1 MSDLF
6 TKAANVKTSTKL
18 RVIGIALLIMVNLP
32 VSDNPTPSAPV
43 SAPSSHSTG
52 TAPLTTP
59 MVAAPDR
66 RPVASTVDPSHRST
80 QPPSSSAVAGH
91 YAGTVH
97 NQTAALS
104 ADFAIELHDSHG
116 ALSGSMAVKPP
127 LYGSGALTGTVD
139 NKRLT
144 FTVMSDIGT
153 LVFTGVHDGEQ
164 ITGTYTVQHPAGGQE
179 AGSFKLLK
187 ESTIRAVLPTEATSH
202 AETAVESRSM
212 SPPEKAPVV
221 AEPPKVIPQPP
232 AHSDP
237 KNYSACMNGLSYA
250 CNRSLLSSDEAAN
263 VQANDLRRNYSSCM
277 NGLSY
282 ACNKNLLTSDEA
294 VKVKASDLRRNYSSC
309 MNGLSYACN
318 KTLLT
323 PQEATTVAASDLR
336 RNYSSCMNG
345 LAYACNK
352 NLLTL
357 EQLSTVQASDLRRNY
372 SACMNNLSYT
382 CNRSVL
388 TRDQLLEVETREQS
402 RRK

>member
-18 RVIGIALLIMVNLP
+18 WVIGIALLIMVNLP
-32 VSDNPTPSAPV
+32 GSDNPSPSAPV
-43 SAPSSHSTG
+43 SAPSTHSTS

-59 MVAAPDR
+59 MVAVPDR

-80 QPPSSSAVAGH
+80 QPPTSSAVAGH

-139 NKRLT
+139 NKGVT

-179 AGSFKLLK
+179 AGSFKLAK
-187 ESTIRAVLPTEATSH
+187 ESAIRAVLPTEATSH
-202 AETAVESRSM
+202 AETAVEYTNM

-221 AEPPKVIPQPP
+221 AEPPKVIPQP

-250 CNRSLLSSDEAAN
+250 CNRSLLTSDEAAN

-277 NGLSY
+277 NDLSY
-282 ACNKNLLTSDEA
+282 ACNKILLTSDEA

-323 PQEATTVAASDLR
+323 PEEATTVAASDLR

-352 NLLTL
+352 NLLKPD
-357 EQLSTVQASDLRRNY
+357 QLSAVQASDLRRNY
-372 SACMNNLSYT
+372 SACMNGLAYA
-382 CNRSVL
+382 CNRSLL
-388 TRDQLLEVETREQS
+388 TSDQLLEVETKG
-402 RRK
+402 RK

>member
-6 TKAANVKTSTKL
+6 TKAAKVKTSTKL
-18 RVIGIALLIMVNLP
+18 WVIGIALLIMVNLP
-32 VSDNPTPSAPV
+32 GSDNLSPPSPV
-43 SAPSSHSTG
+43 SAPTSHSTS
-52 TAPLTTP
+52 TAPLAIP

-80 QPPSSSAVAGH
+80 QPSTSPAVAGH

-127 LYGSGALTGTVD
+127 LYGSGALKGTID
-139 NKRLT
+139 NNSLT

-153 LVFTGVHDGEQ
+153 LVFTGVHEGEQ
-164 ITGTYTVQHPAGGQE
+164 ITGMYTVQHPAGGQE
-179 AGSFKLLK
+179 AGSFKLSK
-187 ESTIRAVLPTEATSH
+187 ESAVRAVLPTEAPSH
-202 AETAVESRSM
+202 AATVVESTNI

-221 AEPPKVIPQPP
+221 AESPKVISQPS

-250 CNRSLLSSDEAAN
+250 CNKSLLTSDEAAN

-277 NGLSY
+277 NGSSY

-294 VKVKASDLRRNYSSC
+294 VRVKASDLRRNYSSC
-309 MNGLSYACN
+309 MSGLSYACN
-318 KTLLT
+318 KTMLT
-323 PQEATTVAASDLR
+323 PEEATTVAASDLR

-352 NLLTL
+352 NLLTP
-357 EQLSTVQASDLRRNY
+357 EQLSTVQAGDLRRNY
-372 SACMNNLSYT
+372 SACMNGLSYA
-382 CNRSVL
+382 CNRRLL
-388 TRDQLLEVETREQS
+388 TSDQLLEVETREQS

>member
-18 RVIGIALLIMVNLP
+18 WVIGIALLIMVNLP
-32 VSDNPTPSAPV
+32 GSDTPSPSAPV
-43 SAPSSHSTG
+43 STPSSHSTSN
-52 TAPLTTP
+52 APLTTP
-59 MVAAPDR
+59 MVVAPAR
-66 RPVASTVDPSHRST
+66 RPVASTVDPSYRNTRPST
-80 QPPSSSAVAGH
+80 SSAVAGH

-116 ALSGSMAVKPP
+116 ALSGSIAVKPP

-139 NKRLT
+139 NNRLT
-144 FTVMSDIGT
+144 FTVISDIGT
-153 LVFTGVHDGEQ
+153 IVFTGVHDGEQ

-179 AGSFKLLK
+179 AGSFSLSK
-187 ESTIRAVLPTEATSH
+187 EGAIRAVLPPEVMFH
-202 AETAVESRSM
+202 AETAVESTNM

-221 AEPPKVIPQPP
+221 AEPPKVTPQPP

-250 CNRSLLSSDEAAN
+250 CKRSLLTSDEAAN

-318 KTLLT
+318 KALLSAE
-323 PQEATTVAASDLR
+323 EATTVTASDLR

-345 LAYACNK
+345 LTYACNK
-352 NLLTL
+352 NLLTP
-357 EQLSTVQASDLRRNY
+357 EQLPTVQASDLRRNY
-372 SACMNNLSYT
+372 SACMNNLSYA
-382 CNRSVL
+382 CNRGLL
-388 TRDQLLEVETREQS
+388 TRDQLFEVETREQS